1 MFLVKKTKTKER
13 KLTYTDLT
21 FVLFILEE
29 TLCVVTV
36 GVPSTKTSLVVSWQV
51 ISQILCTDWILLL
64 GSVTNE
70 TLKIYNKKT
79 VTIQFGYD
87 FFSDKR
93 IIQVLCPLAVDKR
106 LWINSYGRLY
116 QSIPLYVRG
125 KEKEVSLKL

>member
-1 MFLVKKTKTKER
+1 MCRYCGGPLNEDVTCR
-13 KLTYTDLT
+13 
-21 FVLFILEE
+21 ILAGNKPN
-29 TLCVVTV
+29 TV
-36 GVPSTKTSLVVSWQV
+36 Y
-51 ISQILCTDWILLL
+51 WILLL

-70 TLKIYNKKT
+70 TSEIYNNKT

>member
-1 MFLVKKTKTKER
+1 MCGYCGGPLNEDVTCR
-13 KLTYTDLT
+13 
-21 FVLFILEE
+21 ILAGNKPN
-29 TLCVVTV
+29 TV
-36 GVPSTKTSLVVSWQV
+36 Y
-51 ISQILCTDWILLL
+51 WILLL

-70 TLKIYNKKT
+70 TSKIYNKKT